1 MLKRSAMPFVGVKMM
16 DCPDLEKLVRN
27 RKPIQLIDVRSKND
41 FAAIHIRRARSLPF
55 AELAAPHLFRRL
67 HPTKLP
73 ICVVSAEGHA
83 QASLAAGMLRSAGC
97 VNAVPLDGGMKDWVA
112 RGLPVYRHQVPPK
125 VPPYSARAAL
135 SVIAAAAAAGFHE
148 VMLTALFLAVAG
160 LLLLKVFP
168 RRRQGENGRLGR
180 EQVIRARRAPNNADF
195 AECQH
200 RNERN
205 AWPSYSPSV
214 TSPQPR
220 QDSHFLK

>member
-1 MLKRSAMPFVGVKMM
+1 MPTRSAMPFVGVKMM

-41 FAAIHIRRARSLPF
+41 FAAIHIRGARSLPF

-112 RGLPVYRHQVPPK
+112 RGLPVYRHRVPPK
-125 VPPYSARAAL
+125 VRAYSARAAL
-135 SVIAAAAAAGFHE
+135 SVMAAAAAAAFHE
-148 VMLTALFLAVAG
+148 VMVAA
-160 LLLLKVFP
+160 LLLAIAGILFLKVFP
-168 RRRQGENGRLGR
+168 RRRRRENVGLERK
-180 EQVIRARRAPNNADF
+180 QVVRAPRVPKKTFSEPN
-195 AECQH
+195 
-200 RNERN
+200 
-205 AWPSYSPSV
+205 SV
-214 TSPQPR
+214 CPR
-220 QDSHFLK
+220 VV

>member
-1 MLKRSAMPFVGVKMM
+1 MPFVGVKMM

-41 FAAIHIRRARSLPF
+41 FAAIHIRGARSLPF

-112 RGLPVYRHQVPPK
+112 RGLPVYRHRVPPK
-125 VPPYSARAAL
+125 VRAYSARAAL
-135 SVIAAAAAAGFHE
+135 SVMAAAAFHE
-148 VMLTALFLAVAG
+148 VMVAA
-160 LLLLKVFP
+160 LLLAIAGILFLKVFP
-168 RRRQGENGRLGR
+168 RTRRRENVGLERK
-180 EQVIRARRAPNNADF
+180 QVIRGHRAPNKPLPKTFSEPN
-195 AECQH
+195 
-200 RNERN
+200 
-205 AWPSYSPSV
+205 SV
-214 TSPQPR
+214 CPR
-220 QDSHFLK
+220 VV